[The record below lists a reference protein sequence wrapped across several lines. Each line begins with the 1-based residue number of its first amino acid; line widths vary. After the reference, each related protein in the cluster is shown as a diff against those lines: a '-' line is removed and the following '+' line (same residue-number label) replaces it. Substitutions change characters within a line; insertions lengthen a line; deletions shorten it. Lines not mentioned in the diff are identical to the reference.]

1 MPENIASELP
11 ASFTFSQS
19 SLQDYFDCPR
29 RFQLRYIE
37 HLAWPAVE
45 TEPALENERRQQ
57 EGQLF
62 HRIVQQHLVGL
73 PTGKLARL
81 ANTPDLSRWWEN
93 YLGYTFDINDYAQ
106 YTELTL
112 TAPVG
117 THRLLA
123 KYDLVAIKAGDAVPD
138 EGKAIIFD
146 WKTYHKRP
154 KDEWMA
160 ARMQTRVYRALLIQ
174 AAAYLNIP
182 SGENHGTPFRPEQV
196 EMIYW
201 YADFPSEP
209 TRFPYSA
216 AQYKRDWDTLTDVVN
231 EIGNH
236 RHFPLTEDEKK
247 CAYCPYRSYCN
258 RGGKAGTIDES
269 EAEMEAAATEFNLN
283 FEQIAEIEF

>member
-1 MPENIASELP
+1 MPDELKSELS

-19 SLQDYFDCPR
+19 SLQDYYDCPR

-45 TEPALENERRQQ
+45 SEPVLENERRLK

-62 HRIVQQHLVGL
+62 HRMVQQHLVGL
-73 PTGKLARL
+73 PVEKLARQ
-81 ANTPDLSRWWEN
+81 AHTPNLTRWWEN
-93 YLGYTFDINDYAQ
+93 YLGHNLNINGYAQ
-106 YTELTL
+106 YAELSL

-117 THRLLA
+117 TRCLLA
-123 KYDLVAIKAGDAVPD
+123 KYDLLAIKPGQ
-138 EGKAIIFD
+138 KALIFD
-146 WKTYHKRP
+146 WKTTQKRP
-154 KDEWMA
+154 RDEWMA
-160 ARMQTRVYRALLIQ
+160 ARMQTRIYRALLVQAGAHLNEGAPIQ
-174 AAAYLNIP
+174 
-182 SGENHGTPFRPEQV
+182 PEQT

-209 TRFPYSA
+209 AHFPYSV
-216 AQYKRDWDTLTDVVN
+216 AQYKRDWDALTAIIN

-258 RGGKAGTIDES
+258 RGSKAGTIDES
-269 EAEMEAAATEFNLN
+269 EVGTEGLVTEFNLN
-283 FEQIAEIEF
+283 YEQIAEIEF

>member
-1 MPENIASELP
+1 MSDNLRSKLP
-11 ASFTFSQS
+11 PSFIFSQS

-45 TEPALENERRQQ
+45 TEPVMDNERRLQ

-62 HRIVQQHLVGL
+62 HRMIQQHLVGL
-73 PTGKLARL
+73 PVEKLARL
-81 ANTPDLSRWWEN
+81 ANTPDLSRWWKN
-93 YLGYTFDINDYAQ
+93 YLDHQFNIDGYAQ
-106 YTELTL
+106 YAELTL
-112 TAPVG
+112 SAPVG

-123 KYDLVAIKAGDAVPD
+123 KYDLLAITPGQKV
-138 EGKAIIFD
+138 IIVD

-174 AAAYLNIP
+174 AGAYLN
-182 SGENHGTPFRPEQV
+182 SGVPIQPEQV

-209 TRFPYSA
+209 SCFLYNS
-216 AQYKRDWDTLTDVVN
+216 AQYKRDWDGLTDIIS

-258 RGGKAGTIDES
+258 RGGKAGTMGEAGDETEDAS
-269 EAEMEAAATEFNLN
+269 TEFNLN
-283 FEQIAEIEF
+283 YEQIAEIEF